1 MRKLTH
7 AEFLGMRRFDA
18 LDGLRAFAAVI
29 VVFFHFAGPRAAFLS
44 GWIGVHVFFVVSG
57 FLITTLMLRER
68 DRTGRISLRD
78 FYLRRIFRIM
88 PLYYVVLA
96 ATAVTQY
103 HNGQGWK
110 LLRGHLTHYATFLN
124 EYDLAADTP
133 FFHSWTIGIEQKFYL
148 VWPLALI
155 LAGAVALRLRI
166 PVALLGIAV
175 LLVPF
180 SAAWESLAVHYT
192 VLMTGALLALVLHS
206 RRGFALLAP
215 LTHPV
220 AGAVVGAAFLVL
232 HLSVPRLTAALHGE
246 RHAVV
251 VYGVGVAL
259 LLPSLL
265 GPGAGRW
272 LLSRRPLVF
281 VGERSY
287 GLYLVQAVAA
297 SAVFGMAPKLHHGS
311 PAAGL
316 AVAVVAL
323 FAADVLYHRVEQPM
337 IVLGRKLIKRLDAR
351 GAAGGPTPPA
361 PEAGPAAEERAP
373 APAAV

>member
-7 AEFLGMRRFDA
+7 AEYLGMRRFDA

-29 VVFFHFAGPRAAFLS
+29 VVLFHFAGPRAAFLS

-78 FYLRRIFRIM
+78 FYLRRIFRIV

-96 ATAVTQY
+96 ATVATQFR
-103 HNGQGWK
+103 HGGSWR
-110 LLRGHLTHYATFLN
+110 LLRDHLPHYATFLN
-124 EYDLAADTP
+124 EYDLAPGTP
-133 FFHSWTIGIEQKFYL
+133 FLHSWTIGIEQKFYL

-180 SAAWESLAVHYT
+180 SPAWESLAVHYA

-220 AGAVVGAAFLVL
+220 AGAVVGAAFVLL
-232 HLSVPRLTAALHGE
+232 HLSVPRLTAVLHGQG
-246 RHAVV
+246 HTVV

-287 GLYLVQAVAA
+287 GLYLVQVLAA
-297 SAVFGMAPKLHHGS
+297 SAVFGMAPELRHNS
-311 PAAGL
+311 PLAGL
-316 AVAVVAL
+316 VVASFAL
-323 FAADVLYHRVEQPM
+323 LAADVLYHRVEQPM
-337 IVLGRKLIKRLDAR
+337 IALGRRLIRRLDDR
-351 GAAGGPTPPA
+351 GAGGRPTPPV
-361 PEAGPAAEERAP
+361 PEAGPAAGERTA
-373 APAAV
+373 APAAA